1 MLSWAGVGGSL
12 AGCWRSFGTVG
23 TVGVFDTVGKFNY
36 ALAVTWERVFM
47 RCLACRATPQGTQ
60 RQNHQVTQLPRH
72 FYPYKL

>member
-47 RCLACRATPQGTQ
+47 
-60 RQNHQVTQLPRH
+60 
-72 FYPYKL
+72 

>member
-1 MLSWAGVGGSL
+1 MRFDGVVTCFRCVMLYRINMLSWAGVGGSL

-47 RCLACRATPQGTQ
+47 
-60 RQNHQVTQLPRH
+60 
-72 FYPYKL
+72 